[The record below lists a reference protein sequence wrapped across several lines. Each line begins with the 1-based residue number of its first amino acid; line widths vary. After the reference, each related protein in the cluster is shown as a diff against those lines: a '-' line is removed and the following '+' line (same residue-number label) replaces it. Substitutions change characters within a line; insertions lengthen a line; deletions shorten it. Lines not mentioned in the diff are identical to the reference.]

1 MKTLIF
7 YAALVLFG
15 FLLGRFTA
23 PKERTTVVYKPT
35 AARSREGSAGS
46 EAAPVDVEIEAAIRA
61 GRKIDAIRLYRETY
75 GTDLKSAKEAVEAL
89 QSRLGE

>member
-1 MKTLIF
+1 MKTWIF
-7 YAALVLFG
+7 YAALVLLG
-15 FLLGRFTA
+15 FLIGRFTA

-35 AARSREGSAGS
+35 VPRGSGASASSEIAA
-46 EAAPVDVEIEAAIRA
+46 VDAEIEAAIRS
-61 GRKIDAIRLYRETY
+61 GRKIDAIKMYRETY